1 MAHIAIPIPSQLG
14 KQDIEVEVSINGQ
27 RQALHYRV
35 ELFYWNECGIPTVDR
50 AECLRHI
57 LSQYDKDWTLYYMG
71 SPTEQFIP
79 ITFVRKKETLLL
91 SPFLYSLLNL

>member
-50 AECLRHI
+50 ADCLRHI
-57 LSQYDKDWTLYYMG
+57 LSQYDKEWTLYYMG

>member
-35 ELFYWNECGIPTVDR
+35 ELFYWNECGLPTVDR

-57 LSQYDKDWTLYYMG
+57 LSAYDKDWTLYYMG

>member
-35 ELFYWNECGIPTVDR
+35 ELFYWNECGMPSVNR

-57 LSQYDKDWTLYYMG
+57 LSHYDKDWTLYYMG
-71 SPTEQFIP
+71 SPTEQFIQ

>member
-35 ELFYWNECGIPTVDR
+35 ELFYWNECGMPTVDR

-57 LSQYDKDWTLYYMG
+57 LSEYDKDWTLYYMG

>member
-35 ELFYWNECGIPTVDR
+35 ELFYWNECGMPTVDR

-57 LSQYDKDWTLYYMG
+57 LSKYDKDWTLYYMG

>member
-14 KQDIEVEVSINGQ
+14 RQDIEIEVSINGQ
-27 RQALHYRV
+27 KQMLHYRV
-35 ELFYWNECGIPTVDR
+35 ELFYWNECGIPTVNR

-57 LSQYDKDWTLYYMG
+57 LATYDQNWLLYYIG

-79 ITFVRKKETLLL
+79 ITFIRKKENVLI

>member
-1 MAHIAIPIPSQLG
+1 MAHIAIPIPAQLG
-14 KQDIEVEVSINGQ
+14 KQDIEVEVCINGQ
-27 RQALHYRV
+27 KQALHYRV
-35 ELFYWNECGIPTVDR
+35 ELFYWNDCGMPSVNR
-50 AECLRHI
+50 AECLQHI

-71 SPTEQFIP
+71 SPTDQFIP

>member
-14 KQDIEVEVSINGQ
+14 RQDIEIEVSINGQ
-27 RQALHYRV
+27 KQRLHYRV
-35 ELFYWNECGIPTVDR
+35 ELFYWNECGIPTVNR

-57 LSQYDKDWTLYYMG
+57 LATYDQNWLLYYIG

-79 ITFVRKKETLLL
+79 ITFIRKKENVLI

>member
-1 MAHIAIPIPSQLG
+1 MAHIAIPIPSQIG

-35 ELFYWNECGIPTVDR
+35 ELFYWNEYGMPTVDR

-57 LSQYDKDWTLYYMG
+57 LSEYDKDWTLYYMG

>member
-1 MAHIAIPIPSQLG
+1 MAHIAIPIPSQIG

-35 ELFYWNECGIPTVDR
+35 ELFYWNECGMPTVDR

-57 LSQYDKDWTLYYMG
+57 LSEYDKDWTLYYMG

>member
-35 ELFYWNECGIPTVDR
+35 ELFYWNECGLPTVDR

>member
-14 KQDIEVEVSINGQ
+14 RQDIEVEVSINGQ

-35 ELFYWNECGIPTVDR
+35 ELFYWNECGLPAIDR

>member
-35 ELFYWNECGIPTVDR
+35 ELFYWNECGRPAIDR

-57 LSQYDKDWTLYYMG
+57 LSEYDKDWTLYYMG

>member
-35 ELFYWNECGIPTVDR
+35 ELFYWNECGLPTVDR

-57 LSQYDKDWTLYYMG
+57 LSQFDKDWTLYYMG

-79 ITFVRKKETLLL
+79 ITFVRKKESLLL